1 MAADPSE
8 VHAPPGACA
17 AMETRRGADEVEVL
31 LLTLRWRRRACLRMA
46 RLALERLIIMRS
58 FDAWNGMMQMRYMTE
73 HEAADETI
81 AEYNL
86 AFRF

>member
-1 MAADPSE
+1 MEPPAATE
-8 VHAPPGACA
+8 
-17 AMETRRGADEVEVL
+17 AMQVL
-31 LLTLRWRRRACLRMA
+31 VLTLRWRRRACLRMA

-81 AEYNL
+81 AEYFL

>member
-17 AMETRRGADEVEVL
+17 AMETRRGADEVDVL

-46 RLALERLIIMRS
+46 RLALERLILLRS
-58 FDAWNGMMQMRYMTE
+58 FDAWNLLVTQNYMARNCWQGFST
-73 HEAADETI
+73 
-81 AEYNL
+81 
-86 AFRF
+86 FRGFG